1 MAVQS
6 SIGVKRV
13 VFEEVAELDTVGFG
27 NVVAAVVGNA
37 QELRAINRNVLS
49 IRMFQ
54 CYKIYCM

>member
-27 NVVAAVVGNA
+27 DVAAAVVGNA
-37 QELRAINRNVLS
+37 QGTLILTWY
-49 IRMFQ
+49 IL
-54 CYKIYCM
+54 K